1 MDAETV
7 SSPEGKLTH
16 SYTACL
22 SIARAALV
30 LCGYRVRSGAK
41 SHHYLAVES
50 LEATVGLENEAVGEI
65 QRYRQTRHQS
75 IYDYADSVPEGM
87 ADCALKTA
95 EDTLKRFL
103 EWRKSIKQA
112 VRSRFE

>member
-30 LCGYRVRSGAK
+30 LCGLPRKKRREK
-41 SHHYLAVES
+41 PPLPAVES
-50 LEATVGLENEAVGEI
+50 LEDTVWPGE
-65 QRYRQTRHQS
+65 
-75 IYDYADSVPEGM
+75 
-87 ADCALKTA
+87 
-95 EDTLKRFL
+95 
-103 EWRKSIKQA
+103 
-112 VRSRFE
+112 